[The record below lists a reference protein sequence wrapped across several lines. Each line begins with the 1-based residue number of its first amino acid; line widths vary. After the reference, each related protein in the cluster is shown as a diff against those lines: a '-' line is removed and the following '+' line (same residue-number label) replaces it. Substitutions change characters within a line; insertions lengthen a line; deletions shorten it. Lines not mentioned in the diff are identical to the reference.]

1 LTGLFSI
8 DKELPWLETH
18 APINFNER
26 RRMIMR
32 KWVSIFFAMAI
43 LAICFFGCAGISQDA
58 QVKCPKCGAIFTID
72 EGLEGVRIGQPQAP
86 K

>member
-1 LTGLFSI
+1 LTGLSFI
-8 DKELPWLETH
+8 DEELLWLGTH
-18 APINFNER
+18 ASINFNER
-26 RRMIMR
+26 RETGMR
-32 KWVSIFFAMAI
+32 KRVSIVLAMAI
-43 LAICFFGCAGISQDA
+43 LAICFLGCAGISQDA